1 MQFLQ
6 SHYLFLALLLVVL
19 LPLGLYRLARTRA
32 QRFRL
37 AASAPLR
44 TLSSLS
50 PLSSQAMTYV
60 LMVLA
65 LTMTIIALA
74 QPQWVRRMV
83 LPEFKKMDVVFVIDA
98 SPSMRAEDV
107 RPSRLERALDVIAR
121 FGEQKPPQDRIGLVA
136 FSSGSVILSY
146 LTEDVAN
153 MRYYLDYLRHD
164 RTLRVGTNIGRAL
177 NNGLK
182 VFAKERDVNRA
193 AAEHKRVLILIS
205 DGEDHGAELEGA
217 VRNVQKQGI
226 KTHTIAIGSS
236 QGAPIPIAWEEGK
249 THYLLDGRG
258 NQVISHLDERTL
270 RWIAQET
277 GGGAYRSIAGE
288 ELPRTFAG
296 IVEQEREIEGF
307 KQTVEH
313 RDMHEGFLFAAF
325 GLLLTATLIKGARV

>member
-6 SHYLFLALLLVVL
+6 SQFLYLSLLLIVL
-19 LPLGLYRLARTRA
+19 LPLGFYRFARMRTQRA
-32 QRFRL
+32 RF
-37 AASAPLR
+37 AAGRPVRA
-44 TLSSLS
+44 LSSLS
-50 PLSSQAMTYV
+50 SLSAQTVAYV
-60 LMVLA
+60 LTILA
-65 LTMTIIALA
+65 LALAIGALA
-74 QPQWVRRMV
+74 QPQWVRRLV
-83 LPEFKKMDVVFVIDA
+83 VPEFKKMDVVFLIDA

-107 RPSRLERALDVIAR
+107 RPSRLERALEVIAR
-121 FGEQKPPQDRIGLVA
+121 FCEQKPVHDRVGLVA

-146 LTEDVAN
+146 LTEDVGN
-153 MRYYLDYLRHD
+153 IRYYLDYLNHD
-164 RTLRVGTNIGRAL
+164 RTPRVGTNIGRAL

-182 VFAKERDVNRA
+182 VFAKEHEVNRA
-193 AAEHKRVLILIS
+193 AADHKRVFILIS

-226 KTHTIAIGSS
+226 KAHTIAIGSN
-236 QGAPIPIAWEEGK
+236 QGAPVPIAWDDGK
-249 THYLLDGRG
+249 VHYLLDRKGER
-258 NQVISHLDERTL
+258 VISHLDERTL

-277 GGGAYRSIAGE
+277 GGGAYRSITGE
-288 ELPRTFAG
+288 ELARTFAG